1 MIIRRVVIP
10 LVVAYALF
18 VFMALSTLRAP
29 HVERVG
35 DEPVVGWK
43 EALRGLAVT
52 VVGGYLCFLLVVLV
66 FHVLIA
72 GQRGAFVSAAVGG
85 GFLAFGV
92 ATPAFL
98 LSLWWSSSR
107 R

>member
-10 LVVAYALF
+10 LVAAYALF
-18 VFMALSTLRAP
+18 VFMALSSLRAP
-29 HVERVG
+29 QVERAGVERVA
-35 DEPVVGWK
+35 GWK

-52 VVGGYLCFLLVVLV
+52 IAGGYLCFLLIVLV

-72 GQRGAFVSAAVGG
+72 GQRGALVSAAAGG

-92 ATPAFL
+92 ATPIFL
-98 LSLWWSSSR
+98 LSLWWWSR

>member
-10 LVVAYALF
+10 LVAAYGLF
-18 VFMALSTLRAP
+18 VFMALSTLRTP
-29 HVERVG
+29 HVERADV
-35 DEPVVGWK
+35 EPVAGWK
-43 EALRGLAVT
+43 GALRGLAVT
-52 VVGGYLCFLLVVLV
+52 VAGGYLFFLLVVLV

-72 GQRGAFVSAAVGG
+72 GQRGALAGAAAGG

-92 ATPAFL
+92 AVPAFL
-98 LSLWWSSSR
+98 LSLWWSSR